1 MASGTN
7 LLQTTPDKVVLIG
20 DVGVGKTSLFVRFKS
35 NEFHDNNRS
44 HNPKE
49 ERFSK
54 VWTIGETQV
63 SVSVI

>member
-7 LLQTTPDKVVLIG
+7 LLQATPDKVVLIG

-49 ERFSK
+49 ERYSK

>member
-7 LLQTTPDKVVLIG
+7 LLQATPDKVVLIG
-20 DVGVGKTSLFVRFKS
+20 DVGVGKTSLFVRFKK
-35 NEFHDNNRS
+35 NEFHENNRS

-49 ERFSK
+49 ERDSK
-54 VWTIGETQV
+54 VWNIEGNKV